1 MTDTMS
7 PTQRHRCMSHIHSR
21 DTKPELLVR
30 RWLWSHGYRYRLNVK
45 GVPGRP
51 DIVMRPYHT
60 AIFVNG
66 CFWHGH
72 GVASPQV
79 ESGEFRVESQW
90 KVESSKCCKIPQT
103 NRDFWVNKIRRNQE
117 RDQQNYQIL
126 QENGWHVI
134 VIWECQLKP
143 NRIKETM
150 LRVETLLC
158 DYFLALHRPK
168 MVNYSSTE
176 DAELP
181 MAAEDSEEY
190 RY

>member
-1 MTDTMS
+1 MTDKMT
-7 PTQRHRCMSHIHSR
+7 PEQRHLCMSHIHSR

-45 GVPGRP
+45 GVPGKP

-72 GVASPQV
+72 EG
-79 ESGEFRVESQW
+79 
-90 KVESSKCCKIPQT
+90 CCKIPQS

-143 NRIKETM
+143 DRIKETM
-150 LRVETLLC
+150 LRVETMLC

-168 MVNYSSTE
+168 MVLYPTTE
-176 DAELP
+176 DAPLP
-181 MAAEDSEEY
+181 MAAEKENEY
-190 RY
+190 EKSNNENN